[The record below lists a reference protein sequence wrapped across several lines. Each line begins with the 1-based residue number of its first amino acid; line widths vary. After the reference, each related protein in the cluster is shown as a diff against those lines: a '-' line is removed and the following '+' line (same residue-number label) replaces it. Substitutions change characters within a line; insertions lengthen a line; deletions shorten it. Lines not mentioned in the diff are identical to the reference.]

1 MSYYWWRRVNMAIKI
16 AYFSCPT
23 CLKYNPW
30 KPGCPAPRE
39 FKQPNKQFESWVM
52 DFIQIFPSSGLI

>member
-1 MSYYWWRRVNMAIKI
+1 MAIKI
-16 AYFSCPT
+16 AYCSCPT